1 MARASPA
8 RNGTPYSSLID
19 IRETAA
25 STTVSSASPEHYSG
39 IDYAQLLHGLMSQ
52 VLSSIPASLR
62 RKFLEAEVRPECTA
76 GLLRA
81 LRGFQN
87 LEPWAIRLFDAS
99 GKYPTGL
106 FEGSH
111 VDMGAFDE
119 CLRTVVRDD
128 FGNVLSQGQ
137 YCNLLIYVN
146 NGTAFEEM
154 LESFSEILHPR
165 PSIKFM
171 LAVVF
176 LLASTSMAR
185 ASPARNG
192 TPYSSLIDIRETAAS
207 MTVSS
212 ASPEHY
218 SGIDYAQLLHG
229 LMSQVLSSIP
239 ASLRRK
245 FLEAE
250 VRPECTAGLLRAL
263 RGFQNLEP
271 WAIRLFDASGK
282 YPTGLFEGSHVDMGA
297 FDECLRTVVRD
308 DFGNVL
314 SQGQYCNLLIY
325 VNNGTA
331 FEEML
336 ESFSEIL
343 HPRRTQASL
352 GTDSAGGK
360 ATSAHALLIRLGTL
374 LVSKEYFVTHQCSS
388 RALRMRRSGDGH
400 RVASRSKNWLTS
412 LSFRLNFLPPPYGS
426 RVVDR
431 SVILSGALVHFI
443 TAFSATSNTRCLLK
457 AGDRAKPDHYA
468 LQFLHGMRFFGIVH
482 IVMGHCG
489 SVMSDTWCDR
499 KTLVFGVFGALSLL
513 GCVAGA
519 CVVARLQLLPFMM
532 FPGPLPDLTLRT
544 LSEYY
549 IRPYYHAVCYFGG

>member
-165 PSIKFM
+165 R
-171 LAVVF
+171 L
-176 LLASTSMAR
+176 
-185 ASPARNG
+185 
-192 TPYSSLIDIRETAAS
+192 
-207 MTVSS
+207 
-212 ASPEHY
+212 
-218 SGIDYAQLLHG
+218 Q
-229 LMSQVLSSIP
+229 QV
-239 ASLRRK
+239 
-245 FLEAE
+245 
-250 VRPECTAGLLRAL
+250 G
-263 RGFQNLEP
+263 
-271 WAIRLFDASGK
+271 W
-282 YPTGLFEGSHVDMGA
+282 
-297 FDECLRTVVRD
+297 
-308 DFGNVL
+308 
-314 SQGQYCNLLIY
+314 
-325 VNNGTA
+325 
-331 FEEML
+331 
-336 ESFSEIL
+336 
-343 HPRRTQASL
+343 
-352 GTDSAGGK
+352 
-360 ATSAHALLIRLGTL
+360 
-374 LVSKEYFVTHQCSS
+374 
-388 RALRMRRSGDGH
+388 
-400 RVASRSKNWLTS
+400 
-412 LSFRLNFLPPPYGS
+412 
-426 RVVDR
+426 
-431 SVILSGALVHFI
+431 
-443 TAFSATSNTRCLLK
+443 
-457 AGDRAKPDHYA
+457 
-468 LQFLHGMRFFGIVH
+468 
-482 IVMGHCG
+482 CG
-489 SVMSDTWCDR
+489 SVACGLFCVFVKFAWYTSPNPVPMGVALLAAFSDRILW
-499 KTLVFGVFGALSLL
+499 TLFLSWIT
-513 GCVAGA
+513 
-519 CVVARLQLLPFMM
+519 
-532 FPGPLPDLTLRT
+532 LTCCTGR
-544 LSEYY
+544 
-549 IRPYYHAVCYFGG
+549 G